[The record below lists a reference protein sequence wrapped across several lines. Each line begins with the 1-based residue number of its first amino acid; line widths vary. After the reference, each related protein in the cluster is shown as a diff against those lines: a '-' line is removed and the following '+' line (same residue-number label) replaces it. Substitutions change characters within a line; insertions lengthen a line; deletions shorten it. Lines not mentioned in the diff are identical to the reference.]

1 MLIKKRNVPLKF
13 FDSHIHIGFCE
24 GSVIKKKNNI
34 FVTLEEVVNYLDQN
48 GIQKALVFPFPNSKK
63 SNFKANEYIVRC
75 IEKEQRRLYGLF
87 YFSCSE
93 DLKELSEFTGSKIVG
108 IKIHPSFSKRSIAEL
123 PDALLKIVR
132 DNKWILLVDSSI
144 SNIGHPMHIVEFAR
158 KNRDIPIIC
167 AHMAR
172 IFHKEIL
179 EIAELDN
186 VYIDVSGICLLSAD
200 SYRLAPL
207 DLRHI
212 SLRENLLPRNIL
224 EYLLRFIGKERL
236 VWGSDFPFPQIFGRR
251 LNSEIDFILKDAS
264 SFLSKEVH
272 QNILNDNMELLLTK
286 NK

>member
-1 MLIKKRNVPLKF
+1 M
-13 FDSHIHIGFCE
+13 
-24 GSVIKKKNNI
+24 
-34 FVTLEEVVNYLDQN
+34 NYLDQN
-48 GIQKALVFPFPNSKK
+48 GIQKALIFPFPNSKI
-63 SNFKANEYIVRC
+63 SNFKANKYIVQC
-75 IEKEQRRLYGLF
+75 IEREKRRLYGLF
-87 YFSCSE
+87 YFSCNE
-93 DLKELSEFTGSKIVG
+93 NLKELSEFAGSKIVG

-123 PDALLKIVR
+123 PNALLKIVR

-144 SNIGHPMHIVEFAR
+144 SNIGHPAHVVEFAR

-172 IFHKEIL
+172 IFHKEVL

-200 SYRLAPL
+200 SHRLAPL

-212 SLRENLLPRNIL
+212 SLRENFSPRNIL

-236 VWGSDFPFPQIFGRR
+236 VWGSDFPFPQIFGQR
-251 LNSEIDFILKDAS
+251 LDSEINFILRDAP
-264 SFLSKEVH
+264 SFLSRGVH